1 MFPITRIR
9 YRNAH
14 TRKREERHELYT
26 QYKKF
31 KEIEWRKRLIRK
43 MRQKGYRIDQD

>member
-9 YRNAH
+9 HRNAH

-31 KEIEWRKRLIRK
+31 KKIKWRERLLRE
-43 MRQKGYRIDQD
+43 MRQKGYRTDQD